1 MLEKRDKRAEQ
12 HYVAGVFLDSSLVAI
27 PPKPETPMPD
37 HLEAPQTHR
46 IRMQNILAWI
56 RTAKENLPAISRGA
70 VSTDRVVAMSAL
82 LDRLHVEAV
91 RRQRAMDPGAANPGS
106 STAGEKDPRR
116 RAA

>member
-1 MLEKRDKRAEQ
+1 
-12 HYVAGVFLDSSLVAI
+12 
-27 PPKPETPMPD
+27 MPD

-56 RTAKENLPAISRGA
+56 RTAKENLPAISRGT

>member
-1 MLEKRDKRAEQ
+1 
-12 HYVAGVFLDSSLVAI
+12 
-27 PPKPETPMPD
+27 MPD
-37 HLEAPQTHR
+37 HLEAPLTHR

-91 RRQRAMDPGAANPGS
+91 RRQRAMESDAANAS
-106 STAGEKDPRR
+106 STGAGKQDPRR